1 MRAKSFIAALS
12 LCGLVAACGDTTG
25 ERIIYGGG
33 AGALGAAVLDANLV
47 TGAAVGVAAN
57 LVYCEQNPRKC

>member
-1 MRAKSFIAALS
+1 MRAQSLIAALL
-12 LCGLVAACGDTTG
+12 LCGFVTACGDTTG
-25 ERIIYGGG
+25 ERIVYGGG
-33 AGALGAAVLDANLV
+33 AGALGAAILDANLV